1 MIAYKRWRNP
11 ELRAETNFV
20 VQNDENQGT
29 DNEICTIT
37 SRPESR
43 RRESASSSGFNNT
56 GGDSEPEV
64 TFTVDD
70 ALEAIGF
77 GKFQWKISLLTGLSW
92 IGDSMEMMLLSILG
106 PQLHCEW
113 KLPSFMVAIITS
125 VVFAGMGIGSPVW
138 GNIADKYGRK
148 ISLIL
153 CMVWTMYFGLLTAFT
168 PVYGWLLFLR
178 ALVGFGIAGAPQS
191 VTLYS
196 EFLPVKA
203 RGICI
208 MLIGM
213 FWALGAMFEVL
224 LALLIMP
231 TLGWRWLVG
240 LSTLPMA
247 LFICLCY
254 WLPESPRFN
263 VLSGNKEK
271 ALATLAQIAKDN
283 GTAMPQGTLADHTQN
298 GRGRFKDLFT
308 PQYLRTTLLL
318 WFIWFANAFSY
329 YGIILLTTEFFQAGH
344 TCVETQEAAVIEPR
358 CGLECKYL
366 TSADYK
372 DLLWTTLAEFPG
384 LLVILLAIDHIGRK
398 KSMALCFFMFSLFIL
413 PLYACLDRLPLTI
426 LIFIARAFISGGY
439 QVAFVYTP
447 EVYPTENRALGVGTC
462 SAMARVGALIT
473 PFVAQVMLRTSVRLA
488 LSLYCVF
495 CLLAGVA
502 SLFLPIETLG
512 RVLQES
518 NLDQVPEGEQTT
530 ATTSQLNWYNAAF
543 RVDGG
548 MEKNGCFVDS
558 QAAADAIVSCLNSGL
573 NPLSD
578 DG

>member
-11 ELRAETNFV
+11 ELRAETHFV
-20 VQNDENQGT
+20 VQSDENQST

-37 SRPESR
+37 SRPESGR
-43 RRESASSSGFNNT
+43 GESASSSGFNNT
-56 GGDSEPEV
+56 GGDSEPQV

-92 IGDSMEMMLLSILG
+92 QLGDSMEMMLLSILG

-125 VVFAGMGIGSPVW
+125 
-138 GNIADKYGRK
+138 
-148 ISLIL
+148 
-153 CMVWTMYFGLLTAFT
+153 
-168 PVYGWLLFLR
+168 
-178 ALVGFGIAGAPQS
+178 
-191 VTLYS
+191 
-196 EFLPVKA
+196 
-203 RGICI
+203 
-208 MLIGM
+208 M

-247 LFICLCY
+247 VFICLCY

-298 GRGRFKDLFT
+298 GRGQFKDLFI
-308 PQYLRTTLLL
+308 PQYRRTTLLL
-318 WFIWFANAFSY
+318 WFIW
-329 YGIILLTTEFFQAGH
+329 
-344 TCVETQEAAVIEPR
+344 
-358 CGLECKYL
+358 
-366 TSADYK
+366 
-372 DLLWTTLAEFPG
+372 
-384 LLVILLAIDHIGRK
+384 
-398 KSMALCFFMFSLFIL
+398 
-413 PLYACLDRLPLTI
+413 LPLTI

-488 LSLYCVF
+488 LSFYCGF

-502 SLFLPIETLG
+502 SLLLPIETLG
-512 RVLQES
+512 RVLQET
-518 NLDQVPEGEQTT
+518 NLDQEPEGEQTT
-530 ATTSQLNWYNAAF
+530 ATTSQLNGRTEQDRKGAPPPPGLWSQVLLDESLTRHFLPGDRDNLSGASSHILLFHLLPSLLFSSSSASSSAALHQGCSPPTMALVTLQRSPTPSAASSASTTNSSAGEDF
-543 RVDGG
+543 GSDDDRKNNQSARMNDGIVAECCIG
-548 MEKNGCFVDS
+548 RADCRCEEEIGSRNREDR
-558 QAAADAIVSCLNSGL
+558 AAAGEEELGEFRAEMERKLREEKRKDLPDWDHDERSEICC
-573 NPLSD
+573 
-578 DG
+578 